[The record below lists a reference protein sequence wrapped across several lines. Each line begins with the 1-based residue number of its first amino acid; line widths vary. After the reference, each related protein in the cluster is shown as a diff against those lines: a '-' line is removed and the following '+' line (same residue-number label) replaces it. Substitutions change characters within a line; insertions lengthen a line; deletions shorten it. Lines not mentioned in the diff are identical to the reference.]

1 MSAEDEKSKFETWLE
16 IFLNGINSENISEEL
31 KFLATAIV
39 EKQKLED
46 VKNVSNDLKKFAKQ
60 IVFDDS
66 NISLLNDYET
76 KQNLIK
82 ESFTNLTTP
91 QAKLFELLANY
102 DQSRRTLENGTAQL
116 ENTIAFNQNT
126 KTYNS
131 SHGNDKIWT
140 LQIRNEK
147 DEILTAIFQGGSMID
162 CLKDASK
169 EEIDKITP
177 GTPPQENQEK
187 NVYEFNSLLQSNG
200 YTIQHNN
207 VAINIEVPQVT
218 SPDTEKVEGG
228 QEVDNGCFSLITKS
242 IVECHD
248 QVIETKA
255 VESASLSAVAGFGA
269 GAGAG
274 AGVGAL
280 VGATVGG
287 ILGSVVPGAGTLA
300 GAGAGALIGAKVGAF
315 AGAGTGTCAAF
326 FTGWQY
332 GSLYNKESGELMKK
346 EGGVAKNNVFSR
358 VNALSEGV
366 KAGAKAGAWA
376 GAASSAGAVVG
387 PVCAAHAAGAFA
399 GKAVVAQLAGSS
411 AARGVVGAVKGGS
424 EGGISG
430 FFWGFGRGVVVGEGA
445 WFGECGNVIHI
456 TESAGAQIGVTALG
470 ATFDVTKA
478 KWQGEGN
485 IALILTSSALSG
497 VEIVAANEFSS
508 ASYLISRY
516 QEVEGNP
523 YKGAIDLVQHDALG
537 QHSDFFE
544 NVKTEQDSI
553 AKNLSQLDPSL
564 KEELSKLGF
573 VLDKTGHQELSS
585 SDLVLRD
592 HILHNMFLQ
601 HKESLNNSHDF
612 LATLGLLP
620 KDDFKFVNSHTAKE
634 INDELSKIIPGL
646 DQLNKIYDSLNTIF
660 PPKINDDFQFSAS
673 GDVNIMSTKL
683 NEMQKFLQESGFQDF
698 VKTVGSGGVEISDIK
713 ETTNISNLQGNF
725 DELKRNICYHFHKSN
740 DSSKITTFEDL
751 QKYYNDYVDEKARQ
765 AAAQAQAEA
774 EQRAQDIAD
783 HGHRVKITVE
793 NTLQISSSTDGG
805 GITITTSSNSNEPF
819 VYDKLYELTTEDGFK
834 VYGLSSDGGKG
845 ISGLVIMKGNEVL
858 GFESSVLGVGNRH
871 VNCFIKNEDT
881 NTLSSFSYTTL
892 GVNTSGIDKSNDDG
906 VLLEQK
912 FAQLLN
918 SALNQEV
925 ASPDQGHLW
934 TPGDNKLFP
943 ACFGENRLLTI
954 FNQAT
959 EVPILTILNQATEV
973 PILTILNQATEVPS
987 DCIEGVSCSSLVGI
1001 IRSNYE

>member
-1 MSAEDEKSKFETWLE
+1 
-16 IFLNGINSENISEEL
+16 
-31 KFLATAIV
+31 
-39 EKQKLED
+39 
-46 VKNVSNDLKKFAKQ
+46 
-60 IVFDDS
+60 
-66 NISLLNDYET
+66 
-76 KQNLIK
+76 
-82 ESFTNLTTP
+82 
-91 QAKLFELLANY
+91 
-102 DQSRRTLENGTAQL
+102 
-116 ENTIAFNQNT
+116 
-126 KTYNS
+126 
-131 SHGNDKIWT
+131 
-140 LQIRNEK
+140 
-147 DEILTAIFQGGSMID
+147 
-162 CLKDASK
+162 
-169 EEIDKITP
+169 
-177 GTPPQENQEK
+177 
-187 NVYEFNSLLQSNG
+187 
-200 YTIQHNN
+200 
-207 VAINIEVPQVT
+207 
-218 SPDTEKVEGG
+218 
-228 QEVDNGCFSLITKS
+228 
-242 IVECHD
+242 
-248 QVIETKA
+248 
-255 VESASLSAVAGFGA
+255 
-269 GAGAG
+269 
-274 AGVGAL
+274 
-280 VGATVGG
+280 
-287 ILGSVVPGAGTLA
+287 
-300 GAGAGALIGAKVGAF
+300 
-315 AGAGTGTCAAF
+315 
-326 FTGWQY
+326 
-332 GSLYNKESGELMKK
+332 MKK

-646 DQLNKIYDSLNTIF
+646 DQL
-660 PPKINDDFQFSAS
+660 
-673 GDVNIMSTKL
+673 
-683 NEMQKFLQESGFQDF
+683 
-698 VKTVGSGGVEISDIK
+698 
-713 ETTNISNLQGNF
+713 
-725 DELKRNICYHFHKSN
+725 
-740 DSSKITTFEDL
+740 
-751 QKYYNDYVDEKARQ
+751 
-765 AAAQAQAEA
+765 
-774 EQRAQDIAD
+774 
-783 HGHRVKITVE
+783 
-793 NTLQISSSTDGG
+793 
-805 GITITTSSNSNEPF
+805 
-819 VYDKLYELTTEDGFK
+819 
-834 VYGLSSDGGKG
+834 
-845 ISGLVIMKGNEVL
+845 
-858 GFESSVLGVGNRH
+858 
-871 VNCFIKNEDT
+871 
-881 NTLSSFSYTTL
+881 
-892 GVNTSGIDKSNDDG
+892 
-906 VLLEQK
+906 
-912 FAQLLN
+912 
-918 SALNQEV
+918 
-925 ASPDQGHLW
+925 
-934 TPGDNKLFP
+934 
-943 ACFGENRLLTI
+943 
-954 FNQAT
+954 
-959 EVPILTILNQATEV
+959 
-973 PILTILNQATEVPS
+973 
-987 DCIEGVSCSSLVGI
+987 
-1001 IRSNYE
+1001 